1 VNSSDSP
8 ERSLGKSPI
17 VLQRPA
23 AITAAVV
30 VACIAAFIAAPGTNP
45 GAPISTDID
54 QLWHAARAL
63 VRGSD
68 PYSAVGPGSPFPG
81 PYKVMYPLPAILIA
95 VPFSWFPIEVLRA
108 TVAAS
113 GAGLLTYCIAR
124 TDARGLVILLSRAF
138 YLNIAL
144 VNWTPLLML
153 IWWWPR
159 ASVLVAIKPT
169 IGIEM
174 LAGLKRYQ
182 EAIPGLISA
191 ACLTGLCFAI
201 RPTWLADWLQATQS
215 GPTTRPWI
223 LTPWAFIV
231 LAALVFPRRWQSRF
245 LAVFMLVPQT
255 PHPIAALPLILLP
268 VTWPGK
274 ALIALLTYLP
284 AVLINREPFGSRIG
298 STDDMHTFL
307 AQIMLWTVIVPT
319 LCFVL
324 WDGYRERA
332 VMKNDEVAT
341 DAPIVDR

>member
-1 VNSSDSP
+1 MSD
-8 ERSLGKSPI
+8 
-17 VLQRPA
+17 
-23 AITAAVV
+23 
-30 VACIAAFIAAPGTNP
+30 
-45 GAPISTDID
+45 
-54 QLWHAARAL
+54 
-63 VRGSD
+63 SD
-68 PYSAVGPGSPFPG
+68 PYGAVGPGSPLPG
-81 PYKVMYPLPAILIA
+81 AYKLMYPLPAVLVAI
-95 VPFSWFPIEVLRA
+95 PFSWFPIEVLRA

-113 GAGLLTYCIAR
+113 GSGLLTYCIAR
-124 TDARGLVILLSRAF
+124 TDARGLVVLLSRAL
-138 YLNIAL
+138 YLNVTL

-169 IGIEM
+169 IGVEM
-174 LAGLKRYQ
+174 LAGVRRFQ
-182 EAIPGLISA
+182 EALPGLIVA
-191 ACLTGLCFAI
+191 ASVTAVCFLI
-201 RPTWLADWLQATQS
+201 RPTWLTDWLAATQS

-231 LAALVFPRRWQSRF
+231 LAALVFPRRWQSGF

-255 PHPIAALPLILLP
+255 PHPIAALPLVLLP